1 MSHINAYCIKVSSK
15 QKVGIIKLQWY
26 FTLKLFLASPL
37 LTVKVQQ
44 PAPDFQGIAVVG
56 NDFQEMK
63 LSDFAGKY
71 LVLFFYPLDL

>member
-1 MSHINAYCIKVSSK
+1 MGWTWIHIWN
-15 QKVGIIKLQWY
+15 
-26 FTLKLFLASPL
+26 LFIAAPL
-37 LTVKVQQ
+37 LVAKVQQ

-56 NDFQEMK
+56 NDFQELK